1 MKNIFKP
8 LLTGAVALTM
18 AAGLVHAQGQ
28 VSPEEAEYVYR
39 DSLFRVIAF
48 KSSQLASTK
57 AAGDQAAFQETA
69 EEIAYL
75 SEMITDGFQ
84 INGNIPENSLALPS
98 IWEDFEDFGEKA
110 MVLRDAAQALVD
122 SGDMDDYDPRQ
133 FGGTNC
139 GGCHRDYKQRAN

>member
-1 MKNIFKP
+1 MKNIFK
-8 LLTGAVALTM
+8 LVLTGAIALTM
-18 AAGLVHAQGQ
+18 TLGLVHAQGQ
-28 VSPEEAEYVYR
+28 VSPEEQEYVYR
-39 DSLFRVIAF
+39 DSLFRVISYKAYR
-48 KSSQLASTK
+48 LPAAK
-57 AAGDQAAFQETA
+57 AAGDQAAFQEA
-69 EEIAYL
+69 AAEIAYL

-84 INGNIPENSLALPS
+84 IQGNIPENSLALPS

-110 MVLRDAAQALVD
+110 MVLRDAAQALAD